1 MGSIIKPFMP
11 GKNRVPTQQ
20 QVNQVKFITGGKLS
34 DSQAANVLQLK
45 PPSAEVSP
53 DTDVVNDGVK
63 KVMKKGEAS
72 AQASTIVTGVMGD
85 ISKPKFFKPLLGGGS

>member
-53 DTDVVNDGVK
+53 DTDVVNEGVK
-63 KVMKKGEAS
+63 KVMKKGR
-72 AQASTIVTGVMGD
+72 ASTIVTGVMGD
-85 ISKPKFFKPLLGGGS
+85 ISKSEVFKPLLGGGS

>member
-1 MGSIIKPFMP
+1 MGAVIKPFMP

-20 QVNQVKFITGGKLS
+20 HINQVKFITGGKVS

-53 DTDVVNDGVK
+53 DTNVVNEGVNK
-63 KVMKKGEAS
+63 IMKKGK
-72 AQASTIVTGVMGD
+72 ASTIVTGVMGD
-85 ISKPKFFKPLLGGGS
+85 VSKPNVFKPL